1 MRPNLLL
8 LPILAAT
15 TLFAAP
21 ASACGEGIF
30 SMGEGLR
37 YDGYLA
43 PRPATV
49 LVYEPDGDATPERI
63 AVYRGLAR
71 AGHRVTMVTDS
82 KLLSTA
88 LARATYDIVV
98 ADDSH
103 AEELALATGLSDDAG
118 ARQLLVVP
126 NKPASGGASSGKA
139 FVRATASLGTWL
151 GALNR
156 LMKD

>member
-1 MRPNLLL
+1 MRNRLLVPVL
-8 LPILAAT
+8 VVAA
-15 TLFAAP
+15 LSAAP

-49 LVYEPDGDATPERI
+49 LVYEPDGDASPERI
-63 AVYRGLAR
+63 AVYKGLAR
-71 AGHRVTMVTDS
+71 AGHKVTVVTDS
-82 KLLSTA
+82 ELMPRA
-88 LARATYDIVV
+88 LAQQSFDIVV
-98 ADDSH
+98 TEDRH
-103 AEELALATGLSDDAG
+103 AVDLSIATGLSNDAG

-126 NKPASGGASSGKA
+126 NKPARGGASAGKA
-139 FVRATASLGTWL
+139 FVSATASLGTWL

>member
-1 MRPNLLL
+1 MRATW
-8 LPILAAT
+8 LAPVFVVAALAT
-15 TLFAAP
+15 SQ

-49 LVYEPDGDATPERI
+49 LVYEPDGDASKERI

-71 AGHRVTMVTDS
+71 AGHKVTVVTDS
-82 KLLSTA
+82 EHLSTA
-88 LARATYDIVV
+88 LARQDFDVV
-98 ADDSH
+98 VSDDRH
-103 AEELALATGLSDDAG
+103 AQDLAVAAGLSGGKG
-118 ARQLLVVP
+118 ARQLLVVQE
-126 NKPASGGASSGKA
+126 KPQRGGGAAGPALVRSS
-139 FVRATASLGTWL
+139 ASLGTWL

-156 LMKD
+156 LMKN

>member
-1 MRPNLLL
+1 MRTLLL
-8 LPILAAT
+8 VPILAVAA
-15 TLFAAP
+15 LVAAP

-71 AGHRVTMVTDS
+71 AGHKVTVVTDNEHLP
-82 KLLSTA
+82 KA
-88 LARATYDIVV
+88 LARQAFDIVIT
-98 ADDSH
+98 DDRH
-103 AEELALATGLSDDAG
+103 AQDLAIATGLSADAG

-126 NKPASGGASSGKA
+126 NKPARAGAGAGKA

>member
-1 MRPNLLL
+1 MRKSLLA
-8 LPILAAT
+8 PILVVAA
-15 TLFAAP
+15 LAAAP
-21 ASACGEGIF
+21 VSACGEGIF
-30 SMGEGLR
+30 SMGEGLQ

-71 AGHRVTMVTDS
+71 AGHKVTVVSDREHLP
-82 KLLSTA
+82 KA
-88 LARATYDIVV
+88 LARQKFDIVIT
-98 ADDSH
+98 DDQH
-103 AEELALATGLSDDAG
+103 AQDLAIATGLSSDAG

-126 NKPASGGASSGKA
+126 NKPASSGPSAGKA
-139 FVRATASLGTWL
+139 FVRGTASLGTWL

>member
-1 MRPNLLL
+1 MRTTLLV
-8 LPILAAT
+8 PILVVAALAAT
-15 TLFAAP
+15 P

-49 LVYEPDGDATPERI
+49 LVYEPDGDASPERI
-63 AVYRGLAR
+63 SVYRGLAR
-71 AGHRVTMVTDS
+71 AGHKVTVVTDRE
-82 KLLSTA
+82 LLPKA
-88 LARATYDIVV
+88 LARQAFDIVI
-98 ADDSH
+98 ADDRH
-103 AEELALATGLSDDAG
+103 APDLAIATGLSSDAG

-126 NKPASGGASSGKA
+126 NKPAGRGPSAGKA

>member
-1 MRPNLLL
+1 MRTVLLV
-8 LPILAAT
+8 PILALAT
-15 TLFAAP
+15 LAAAP

-49 LVYEPDGDATPERI
+49 LVYEPDGDASPERI
-63 AVYRGLAR
+63 DVYRGLAR
-71 AGHRVTMVTDS
+71 AGHKVTVVTDPD
-82 KLLSTA
+82 LLPKA
-88 LARATYDIVV
+88 LERQNFDIVIT
-98 ADDSH
+98 DDRH
-103 AEELALATGLSDDAG
+103 AQDLAVATGVSNDAG
-118 ARQLLVVP
+118 ARQLVVVP
-126 NKPASGGASSGKA
+126 NKPAQGGASAGKA

>member
-1 MRPNLLL
+1 MRTPLLV
-8 LPILAAT
+8 PILAVA
-15 TLFAAP
+15 LLVAAP
-21 ASACGEGIF
+21 AHACGEGIF

-71 AGHRVTMVTDS
+71 AGHKVTVVTDRDH
-82 KLLSTA
+82 LPRA
-88 LARATYDIVV
+88 LARQSFDIVI
-98 ADDSH
+98 ADDQH
-103 AEELALATGLSDDAG
+103 AQDLAIATGLSKDAG

-126 NKPASGGASSGKA
+126 NKPARGGPSAGKA
-139 FVRATASLGTWL
+139 FVRASASLGTWL

>member
-1 MRPNLLL
+1 MRTPLMLVPLL
-8 LPILAAT
+8 AVAVFAT
-15 TLFAAP
+15 P

-49 LVYEPDGDATPERI
+49 LVYEPDADASAERI

-71 AGHRVTMVTDS
+71 AGHKVTVVTDAQH
-82 KLLSTA
+82 LPEA
-88 LARATYDIVV
+88 LARQAFDIVI
-98 ADDSH
+98 ADDMH
-103 AEELALATGLSDDAG
+103 ASALAIAAGVSGDSG
-118 ARQLLVVP
+118 ARQLVVVAQ
-126 NKPASGGASSGKA
+126 KPARGASGGQ
-139 FVRATASLGTWL
+139 RAAVQGSASLGTWL
-151 GALNR
+151 STLNR

>member
-1 MRPNLLL
+1 MRTTLLV
-8 LPILAAT
+8 PILVVAA
-15 TLFAAP
+15 LAAPP

-30 SMGEGLR
+30 SMGDGLR

-71 AGHRVTMVTDS
+71 AGHKVTVVTDS
-82 KLLSTA
+82 KLLPTA
-88 LARATYDIVV
+88 LARATFDIVV
-98 ADDSH
+98 TDDRH
-103 AEELALATGLSDDAG
+103 AQDLAIATGLSNDAG

-126 NKPASGGASSGKA
+126 KKPAGGASAGKA
-139 FVRATASLGTWL
+139 FVRGTASLGTWL

>member
-1 MRPNLLL
+1 MRTTLLV
-8 LPILAAT
+8 PILVVAA
-15 TLFAAP
+15 FIAAP
-21 ASACGEGIF
+21 AHACGEGIF

-49 LVYEPDGDATPERI
+49 LVYEPDGDASPERI

-71 AGHRVTMVTDS
+71 AGHKVTVVTDREMLP
-82 KLLSTA
+82 KA
-88 LARATYDIVV
+88 LERQKFDIVIS
-98 ADDSH
+98 DDRH
-103 AEELALATGLSDDAG
+103 APDLAIATGLSSDAG
-118 ARQLLVVP
+118 ARQLLVVQ
-126 NKPASGGASSGKA
+126 NKPAKAGAGAGKA